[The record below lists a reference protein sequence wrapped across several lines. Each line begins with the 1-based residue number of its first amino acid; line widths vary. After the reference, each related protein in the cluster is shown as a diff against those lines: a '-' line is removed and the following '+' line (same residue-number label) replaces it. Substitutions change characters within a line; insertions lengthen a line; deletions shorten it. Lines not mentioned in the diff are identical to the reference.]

1 MQLLDVIFSR
11 RSIGAV
17 RPDPLPRALIERL
30 LEAAVQA
37 PNHHRVYPWRFF
49 VLSGPA
55 RERLGDV
62 LAGALLR
69 RNPQASP
76 EQLEVERR
84 RPLRAPLLIAVA
96 VEKPEQPKVIEIE
109 NVCAVAAAVQNLL
122 LAAHDLGLAAMWR
135 TGTAAYDADVKD
147 FLGLA
152 PDQHLIAFVYLGYP
166 LEAPQPVER
175 PSHQERTV
183 WLDEKG
189 WV

>member
-1 MQLLDVIFSR
+1 MELLNAIFAR

-17 RPDPLPRALIERL
+17 KPDPLPRALVERL

-49 VLSGPA
+49 VLSGAA
-55 RERLGDV
+55 RERLGEV
-62 LAGALLR
+62 MAGALLR

-76 EQLEVERR
+76 EQLDVERR

-96 VEKPEQPKVIEIE
+96 VEKPAQPKVIEIE
-109 NVCAVAAAVQNLL
+109 NVCAGAAAVQNLL
-122 LAAHDLGLAAMWR
+122 LAAHDLGLGAMWR
-135 TGTAAYDADVKD
+135 TGPAAYDADVKA

-166 LEAPQPVER
+166 LEAPPPVER
-175 PSHQERTV
+175 PSFVEKTV
-183 WLDEKG
+183 WMEE
-189 WV
+189 